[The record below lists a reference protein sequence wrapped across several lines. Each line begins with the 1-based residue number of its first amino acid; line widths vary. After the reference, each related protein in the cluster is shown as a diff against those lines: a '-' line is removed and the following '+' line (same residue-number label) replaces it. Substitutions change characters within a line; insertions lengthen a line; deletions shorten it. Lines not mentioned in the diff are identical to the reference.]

1 MLVFVLRV
9 LLQVAKADSAQ
20 KEELLTAELAEEKR
34 KSSEL
39 WEATLAVDSE
49 LTRVEGA
56 LAEEEKKQGEL
67 IKEFSS
73 KKVELSLQI
82 RSLEDSLA
90 SARADLSQKEAR
102 FTTQLQQKEEQ
113 LQKVRVLYDAL
124 SAAS

>member
-113 LQKVRVLYDAL
+113 LQKVRVL